1 MITAR
6 RLPQQEGVGVSSKGK
21 EMEIVEKAIEIQATI
36 DKSRQLILDEE
47 LPVTGPMRVKVI
59 ILLGEETDIDE
70 REWLAAGASNE
81 AFEFL
86 KDPAEDIYT
95 LTDGKPL
102 GE

>member
-1 MITAR
+1 M
-6 RLPQQEGVGVSSKGK
+6 
-21 EMEIVEKAIEIQATI
+21 
-36 DKSRQLILDEE
+36 
-47 LPVTGPMRVKVI
+47 TGPMRVKVI

-86 KDPAEDIYT
+86 KDPVEDIYT
-95 LTDGKPL
+95 LADGKPL